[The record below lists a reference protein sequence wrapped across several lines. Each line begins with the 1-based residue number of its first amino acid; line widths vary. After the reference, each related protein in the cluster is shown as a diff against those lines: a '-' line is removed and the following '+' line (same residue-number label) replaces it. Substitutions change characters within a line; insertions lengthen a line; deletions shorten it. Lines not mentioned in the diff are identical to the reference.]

1 MEGDGIVDHGV
12 TDIFDEMAG
21 LHEHARRA
29 AGRIEHEAVIRL
41 DDVNNHAH
49 QRRWCE
55 EFPALLRA
63 AHGELVEEVFVNA
76 PEHIAGGGL
85 DGGAV
90 ENLDQFGQQIR
101 LEGGIATRQGTGQ
114 NRVFGLDR
122 VHGSVDDLA
131 HLGPLRQA
139 DDSVK
144 TRRLGQVNG
153 RLALKTEF
161 DQCFA
166 LGGRHLRRDVGFDVR
181 QVGFETVVGV
191 AQEDQAQHRH
201 RVFGGGELGVGAQ
214 LVSGFPQFVFEL
226 LHVHA
231 LFSLFCSADA
241 LLSSSAP
248 PERTHSSTSV
258 SWNFHSRP
266 ILCAGSPLRSRQ
278 R

>member
-1 MEGDGIVDHGV
+1 MHHQVHARQFGIGVAFFLTVEGDGIVDHGV

-101 LEGGIATRQGTGQ
+101 LEGGIATRQGT
-114 NRVFGLDR
+114 
-122 VHGSVDDLA
+122 
-131 HLGPLRQA
+131 
-139 DDSVK
+139 
-144 TRRLGQVNG
+144 
-153 RLALKTEF
+153 
-161 DQCFA
+161 
-166 LGGRHLRRDVGFDVR
+166 
-181 QVGFETVVGV
+181 
-191 AQEDQAQHRH
+191 
-201 RVFGGGELGVGAQ
+201 
-214 LVSGFPQFVFEL
+214 
-226 LHVHA
+226 
-231 LFSLFCSADA
+231 
-241 LLSSSAP
+241 
-248 PERTHSSTSV
+248 
-258 SWNFHSRP
+258 
-266 ILCAGSPLRSRQ
+266 
-278 R
+278 